1 MVELMAS
8 GSIRQRN
15 LTILSPR
22 FAREENA
29 SLPTVVRK
37 KGSKKSI
44 ENFARIKIWVMP
56 RSSALS
62 LRLLTRPT
70 PTA

>member
-37 KGSKKSI
+37 KGSKKLI
-44 ENFARIKIWVMP
+44 ENFARIKI
-56 RSSALS
+56 
-62 LRLLTRPT
+62 
-70 PTA
+70 